1 LLLTK
6 DINGVYINVFI
17 HKRKVTLSYIVIF
30 SLFID
35 SPAMDRI
42 VFLFDSLEKAA
53 KVQGLIQDSIKNY
66 PVHHFD
72 ESGDINGVKAGD
84 YILIGNDIEAARNA
98 YVSKLPLPEYIK
110 KFEIKIILDKM
121 ARFDCDIYITE
132 EVLDI
137 R

>member
-1 LLLTK
+1 
-6 DINGVYINVFI
+6 
-17 HKRKVTLSYIVIF
+17 
-30 SLFID
+30 
-35 SPAMDRI
+35 MDRI

-72 ESGDINGVKAGD
+72 ESGYINGVKAGD

-110 KFEIKIILDKM
+110 NLKSK
-121 ARFDCDIYITE
+121 
-132 EVLDI
+132 
-137 R
+137 